1 MKKYILIDKK
11 MRQVERN
18 YLESLG
24 YRLIEI
30 QANSK
35 LYDEI
40 SSHVDIVCSK
50 VNHKIVVCEYVYNM
64 LVKYG
69 IKNLIKGNEIV
80 SLEYPL
86 DVKYNV
92 CIIGKNA
99 IHNFK
104 YTDSKLMDVITK
116 EGFNLI
122 NINQGYSN
130 CSIAVIDDN
139 SAIVTDKKIA
149 RKLEENNIDVLQIED
164 LGNIK
169 LLKNNGK
176 YSNMSGFIGGCMVRI
191 QDKIVV
197 FGDIDKID
205 RCGIISDFVHS
216 RNLSLVDFK
225 NFDVI
230 DYGGMLE
237 V

>member
-11 MRQVERN
+11 MRQAERN

-24 YRLIEI
+24 YSLIEI
-30 QANSK
+30 NTNLR

-50 VNHKIVVCEYVYNM
+50 VNDKIVACECVYNM
-64 LVKYG
+64 LKKYG
-69 IKNLIKGNEIV
+69 IKNIIKGNEMV

-92 CIIGKNA
+92 CFIGKNA

-104 YTDSKLMDVITK
+104 YTDRKLMDVITK

-130 CSIAVIDDN
+130 CSIAVIDES

-164 LGNIK
+164 IGNIK
-169 LLKNNGK
+169 LLKNNGN
-176 YSNMSGFIGGCMVRI
+176 YSNMSGFIGGCMARI

-197 FGDIDKID
+197 FGDISQIDKY
-205 RCGIISDFVHS
+205 GIISDFVHS

-225 NFDVI
+225 NYDVI
-230 DYGGMLE
+230 DYGGILE
-237 V
+237 I